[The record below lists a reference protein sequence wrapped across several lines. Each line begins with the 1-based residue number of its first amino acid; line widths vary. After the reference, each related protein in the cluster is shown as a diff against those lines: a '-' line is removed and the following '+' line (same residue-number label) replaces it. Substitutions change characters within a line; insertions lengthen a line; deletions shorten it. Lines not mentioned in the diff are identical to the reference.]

1 MSTSASPPST
11 SVRRRH
17 RAGQSLV
24 EFAVL
29 LPVLLAFVGVT
40 TDVARLY
47 QVWVDLESASRSAAE
62 SLATN
67 VDKTATNTN
76 AGTKAKVFL
85 DAEART
91 SFTVVPPNGSLG
103 ACATPT
109 VKATYSAST
118 SAVGA
123 SASYPIGTSTVSAC
137 IPFRPLFSYPF
148 VTINGNWILNAEQT
162 YQIVQG
168 R

>member
-1 MSTSASPPST
+1 M
-11 SVRRRH
+11 
-17 RAGQSLV
+17 V
-24 EFAVL
+24 EFAIL
-29 LPVLLAFVGVT
+29 LPILLAFVGVT

-47 QVWVDLESASRSAAE
+47 QAWVNLESASRSAVE

-76 AGTKAKVFL
+76 AGTLAKVFL

-91 SFTVVPPNGSLG
+91 TFTVVAPDGSLG
-103 ACATPT
+103 ACAAPT
-109 VKATYSAST
+109 VKATYSTSA

-137 IPFRPLFSYPF
+137 IPFRPLFTYPF
-148 VTINGNWILNAEQT
+148 VTIDGNWILNTVQT